1 MSKNIWWEKRQY
13 LIFELFD
20 WILNFNWF
28 PIVIKKSFII
38 YVCFIKIDWWKIC
51 MSTFM
56 YFLSDIKIWKF
67 IFLIF
72 NSIFCFIYLRYDHWF
87 SWWRNLLKEIFQ
99 LQQIFQYVFWND
111 FQFRQCIFSVLI
123 IDFWK
128 WIELTIVF
136 FQ

>member
-67 IFLIF
+67 ISWFSTAFFVSFIWDMIIDFHDDEIYSRKYFNSSRSSNMFFEMIF
-72 NSIFCFIYLRYDHWF
+72 NSD
-87 SWWRNLLKEIFQ
+87 N
-99 LQQIFQYVFWND
+99 
-111 FQFRQCIFSVLI
+111 
-123 IDFWK
+123 
-128 WIELTIVF
+128 VF
-136 FQ
+136 FQCWSLIFENESNSR